1 VISTVAA
8 PDAAHALDRL
18 VTMYPTTD
26 QEGARVRLVESL
38 CAVIAQRLVPRAA
51 GEGLAAVVE
60 VVRGTPEA
68 RALLRQPGRADE
80 LLTLVADGQT
90 EHGSQTFDQHLVDL
104 IEAGVVSRDVARTVA
119 RDPQQFGAGA

>member
-1 VISTVAA
+1 
-8 PDAAHALDRL
+8 
-18 VTMYPTTD
+18 MYPAAD

-68 RALLRQPGRADE
+68 RALLRAPGHAAE
-80 LLTLVADGQT
+80 LMRVVAEGQSA
-90 EHGSQTFDQHLVDL
+90 HGTQTFSQHLVDL
-104 IEAGVVSRDVARTVA
+104 IDAGVVSEDVARTVA
-119 RDPQQFGAGA
+119 SDGQDYGGAA